1 MKRIVLLCVFL
12 ILCTLASAKFPID
25 FSRVGYMWGE
35 KPLPDY
41 PVRMTLE
48 ASADGADM
56 TAAIQEA
63 LNNIETPG
71 AVLLKEGVYNVSGAL
86 VIERDGVVLR
96 GEGEGTVVVATGTS
110 RRTLITV
117 GKQTKAIYSDGSSII
132 ADFTPAGQMWV
143 EVKAP
148 AAFAI
153 GDRVAVCCN
162 VNDKW
167 ISDIRMD
174 KISQNAKGNVKQWE
188 AKYYTL
194 RWERIVM
201 GVKGNKVWLDNP
213 IVMELD
219 SRYYTSASLEH
230 VEWDRISQS
239 GVENM
244 MLVSEYDKNVMT
256 KQPSGKYKGLEYE
269 ADENHSWSAVDVIA
283 AEHCWV
289 RGVKSANFAH
299 ALVNMKS
306 GSKNITVKECV
317 STHPVSVLTGSRRY
331 AYHISGGQLCLV
343 ERCRAEYD
351 RHGFVTG
358 GRVAG
363 PNVFL
368 ECEMVNA
375 FADVGPHQ
383 RWALGVL
390 YDNCVTDNLL
400 AVQDRDG
407 WGTGHG
413 WAGVSFVFWNCE
425 ATALICQSPWVTG
438 KNWCIG
444 CIGVKESG
452 RKYADGIVRP
462 DGEWKSHGKKVS
474 PSSLYRDQLAR
485 RKTKIATADIRM

>member
-1 MKRIVLLCVFL
+1 MKRIVLLLVFL
-12 ILCTLASAKFPID
+12 TVCASASAKFPID
-25 FSRVGYMWGE
+25 FSRVGYMWGD
-35 KPLPDY
+35 KPLPEY
-41 PVRMTLE
+41 PVRRVLE
-48 ASADGADM
+48 APADGSDM
-56 TAAIQEA
+56 TATIQEA
-63 LNNIETPG
+63 LDNIETPG

-86 VIERDGVVLR
+86 IIEKNGVVLR
-96 GEGEGTVVVATGTS
+96 GDGEGTVVVAKGTS
-110 RRTLITV
+110 KRTLITI
-117 GKQTKAIYSDGSSII
+117 GKRTKAIYSDGSRITD
-132 ADFTPAGQMWV
+132 DFTPIGQMWV
-143 EVKAP
+143 KVKSP
-148 AAFAI
+148 AAFAV
-153 GDRVAVCCN
+153 GDRVAVCCH

-174 KISQNAKGNVKQWE
+174 RISQNAKGSVKQWT
-188 AKYYTL
+188 AKSFIL

-201 GVKGNKVWLDNP
+201 GVKGNKVLLDNP

-219 SRYYTSASLEH
+219 SRYYTSAFLEH
-230 VEWDRISQS
+230 VEWDRTSHS

-244 MLVSEYDKNVMT
+244 MLVAEYDKNVVI
-256 KQPSGKYKGLEYE
+256 KQPTGKYKGLVYE
-269 ADENHSWSAVDVIA
+269 SDENHSWSAVDVMA

-289 RGVKSANFAH
+289 RGIKSANFAY
-299 ALVNMKS
+299 AQVDMRQ
-306 GSKNITVKECV
+306 GSKNITVKDCI
-317 STHPVSVLTGSRRY
+317 STHPVSLITGSRRD

-351 RHGFVTG
+351 RHGLITG

-375 FADVGPHQ
+375 FTDAGPHQ
-383 RWALGVL
+383 RWASGVL

-413 WAGVSFVFWNCE
+413 WAGVSFVLWNCE
-425 ATALICQSPWVTG
+425 AATLICQNPWVTG

-444 CIGVKESG
+444 CSGVKEAG

-462 DGEWKSHGKKVS
+462 DGEWKSHGKKVA
-474 PSSLYRDQLAR
+474 PGSLYRYQLAR
-485 RKTKIATADIRM
+485 RRDKVATAIF